1 MISINAIVAAA
12 ILAASV
18 VTAAPAAEL
27 IAVAPADALA
37 PRAERTI
44 KLCVHRR
51 WFSCVN
57 DAPAPPNSCG
67 QTPLLKP
74 PSFFFSLQETQADQI
89 QENMNYMSGGDMT
102 DAVSSLDTRGFKCTF
117 FVDAHCQTESGSFE
131 FTGSLGNLKKHT
143 GLEYYQDKISSYMCQ

>member
-57 DAPAPPNSCG
+57 DAPAPPNSC
-67 QTPLLKP
+67 
-74 PSFFFSLQETQADQI
+74 
-89 QENMNYMSGGDMT
+89 ENMNYMSGGDMT